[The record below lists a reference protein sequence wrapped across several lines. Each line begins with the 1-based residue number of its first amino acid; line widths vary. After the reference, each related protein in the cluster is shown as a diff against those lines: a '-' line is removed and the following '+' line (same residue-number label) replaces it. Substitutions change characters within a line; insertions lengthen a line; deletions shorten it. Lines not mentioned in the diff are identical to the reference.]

1 MAESCIVTRFAPSP
15 TGHLHKGHAY
25 SALAAYSFAR
35 EHGGR
40 FLLRIEDIDP
50 GRCRPEHIDQIYEDL
65 RWLGLEWE
73 IPVRIQSEHREDY
86 DQTAKKL
93 EDLDL
98 LYPCFCTRSEIL
110 REAERAGYAP
120 HANDGPLYPGTC
132 RDLSR
137 AEQEKRIATG
147 IPYSVRLNLEKA
159 LSCADRELLWQDTVR
174 GSVVARPDLLGD
186 TILVRK
192 DIGTSYH
199 LAVVTDDALQGIT
212 DIVRGIDLFES
223 THLHRL
229 LQALLH
235 LPVPVYHH
243 HELLSDEA
251 GNRLAKRNLSVTL
264 KSLRE
269 SGVRAESLREEF
281 GL

>member
-25 SALAAYSFAR
+25 AALAAFSFAR

-65 RWLGLEWE
+65 RWLGLDWE
-73 IPVRIQSEHREDY
+73 APVRIQSEHREDY
-86 DQTAKKL
+86 DQAAKTL
-93 EDLDL
+93 DDLGL
-98 LYPCFCTRSEIL
+98 LYPCFCTRRDIL

-132 RDLSR
+132 HDLSR
-137 AEQEKRIATG
+137 TEQEKRIASG
-147 IPYSVRLNLEKA
+147 IPHSLRLNLAEA
-159 LSCADRELLWQDTVR
+159 LARTGRELLWEDTVQ
-174 GSVVARPDLLGD
+174 GSIVARPDLLGD

-229 LQALLH
+229 LQELLH
-235 LPVPVYHH
+235 LPVPRYHH
-243 HELLSDEA
+243 HGLLTDEA
-251 GNRLAKRNLSVTL
+251 GNRLAKRNHAITL